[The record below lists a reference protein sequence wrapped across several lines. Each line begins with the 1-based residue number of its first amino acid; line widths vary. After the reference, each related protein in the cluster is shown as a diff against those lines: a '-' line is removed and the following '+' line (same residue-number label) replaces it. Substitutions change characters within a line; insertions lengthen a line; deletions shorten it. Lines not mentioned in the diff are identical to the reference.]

1 MAFMHDEVLSLEIV
15 TVSSKL
21 FKIRL
26 LTSLVR
32 TALHFNSFILLA
44 PSPTLGRIS
53 RWARQKRRGQGQ
65 WKGKLMLLAL

>member
-15 TVSSKL
+15 TMSSKL

-32 TALHFNSFILLA
+32 TTLHFNSFILLA
-44 PSPTLGRIS
+44 PSPTHPGTHF
-53 RWARQKRRGQGQ
+53 
-65 WKGKLMLLAL
+65 